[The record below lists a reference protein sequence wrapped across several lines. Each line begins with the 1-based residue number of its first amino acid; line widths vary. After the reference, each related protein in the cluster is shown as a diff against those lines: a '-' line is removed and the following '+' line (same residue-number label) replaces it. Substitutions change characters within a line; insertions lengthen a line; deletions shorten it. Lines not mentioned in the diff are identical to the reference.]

1 MGPPVPTYK
10 PVPPNV
16 DTSQEVKLF
25 TTTNERQKYENM
37 ADMYAIIVTTDYL
50 EKAYIRDTIS
60 AGDYTP
66 VRFVCACV
74 LFWH

>member
-1 MGPPVPTYK
+1 
-10 PVPPNV
+10 
-16 DTSQEVKLF
+16 
-25 TTTNERQKYENM
+25 M